1 MVRRANAAG
10 GRALAKGRGDVPR
23 TARPDVIT
31 ARRGGGWRLL
41 AVLDLLLDAVGGG
54 LLGRGHLLHLGGV
67 GGELLIELVGLGA
80 LLGELRLPRLKLG
93 LLALEVVLI
102 GLDLRAQILQR
113 RDDALVVLGDLV
125 DKVDPAQQIRKA
137 RRLEQHRPVR
147 ERAALLLAAHL
158 LAEELV
164 LRLFLLLVLGQLALE
179 RGNLGAGVVD
189 LRLQQIILLVE
200 DVLLGEGVGLAALQ
214 LGELLF

>member
-1 MVRRANAAG
+1 M
-10 GRALAKGRGDVPR
+10 
-23 TARPDVIT
+23 
-31 ARRGGGWRLL
+31 
-41 AVLDLLLDAVGGG
+41 
-54 LLGRGHLLHLGGV
+54 
-67 GGELLIELVGLGA
+67 
-80 LLGELRLPRLKLG
+80 
-93 LLALEVVLI
+93 
-102 GLDLRAQILQR
+102 
-113 RDDALVVLGDLV
+113 LGDLV

>member
-1 MVRRANAAG
+1 M
-10 GRALAKGRGDVPR
+10 
-23 TARPDVIT
+23 
-31 ARRGGGWRLL
+31 
-41 AVLDLLLDAVGGG
+41 
-54 LLGRGHLLHLGGV
+54 
-67 GGELLIELVGLGA
+67 
-80 LLGELRLPRLKLG
+80 
-93 LLALEVVLI
+93 
-102 GLDLRAQILQR
+102 
-113 RDDALVVLGDLV
+113 LGDLV

-179 RGNLGAGVVD
+179 RNLGAGVVD